1 MWRSLWRDMD
11 DADTIAVQEVFKFD
25 TPTPIFTCELRESSI
40 DLSASLSGR
49 KLGLVIFA
57 RLWIGWFPGLV
68 VSGDWYGRGRLLF
81 VVMPHGSWKP
91 GGVACRDA
99 ACCLKARWGC
109 NQDLRENFL
118 AVPLL
123 SEELEPEISVF
134 KFIPVVGRVVE
145 SLHRD
150 VKVAAKHFHCHH
162 ISDVWPPSA
171 VYVFFMCFWLHPSA
185 AETRDHFVWLKSLS
199 RCLSFATRLS
209 SCHVDAGG
217 AWSAVSFLSLSD
229 YRPVISCG
237 HLQFQR
243 LLFCQADLP
252 SGCVCP
258 DYARNGSE
266 PSRSASF
273 SCHAGFTAPLYLEVV
288 TLSRYQ
294 LHTGANFLMAKFFL
308 IGWKMSVGLHF
319 CFCKMCFGFGFYFFT
334 LFPRQAVLLFCI
346 LLWMLSRA
354 AMFVFSAERHACI
367 IYLRVMFEARH
378 FAVSPSATW
387 GSKVQRRKRN
397 SPAGNAMAQQLA
409 DVLHPLPVAALGVL
423 LRSRSGETD
432 RQQLGDRGGWFDSS
446 FRHWREVPSMMNVTR
461 WC

>member
-1 MWRSLWRDMD
+1 M
-11 DADTIAVQEVFKFD
+11 
-25 TPTPIFTCELRESSI
+25 
-40 DLSASLSGR
+40 
-49 KLGLVIFA
+49 
-57 RLWIGWFPGLV
+57 
-68 VSGDWYGRGRLLF
+68 
-81 VVMPHGSWKP
+81 
-91 GGVACRDA
+91 
-99 ACCLKARWGC
+99 
-109 NQDLRENFL
+109 RENFL

-294 LHTGANFLMAKFFL
+294 LHTGANFLMAKFF
-308 IGWKMSVGLHF
+308 
-319 CFCKMCFGFGFYFFT
+319 
-334 LFPRQAVLLFCI
+334 
-346 LLWMLSRA
+346 
-354 AMFVFSAERHACI
+354 
-367 IYLRVMFEARH
+367 
-378 FAVSPSATW
+378 
-387 GSKVQRRKRN
+387 
-397 SPAGNAMAQQLA
+397 
-409 DVLHPLPVAALGVL
+409 
-423 LRSRSGETD
+423 
-432 RQQLGDRGGWFDSS
+432 
-446 FRHWREVPSMMNVTR
+446 
-461 WC
+461 